1 MSKAKSGVVLRNNRS
16 ASSIF
21 HEVLSL
27 VCDQIDPTP
36 RLQEWLISADSFR
49 KHYVSRLPEF
59 EAHRLCSPQRHAIAR
74 QLSKAVE
81 DNLVWDVDKQQ
92 SLHEYLQQPVAA
104 LSCEVVVGEGSS
116 LWTPAF
122 EYGDKQ
128 WLDFSALGT
137 TLVADN
143 VITPA
148 AAVSLAAIAKKLEKD
163 DGLSLKGRKVVVIGA
178 AAEMA
183 STRHF
188 LAMGAEVLWL
198 DQAAPP
204 IDLKVNPDFSGI
216 LRYPAQNV
224 DLLTQPAE
232 ALANIIEFSGGSAC
246 DICLYAY
253 APGQAR
259 ELRLTGVMNAI
270 INAMPSELIA
280 SVTMLVSPTTPS
292 ELQVSDT
299 ALQERRFTLRPKWES
314 LLDTIGVLGKLG
326 GAAQFGERS
335 TIRSVVS
342 IQGAS
347 YQAAQYLCK
356 VMMAEAWTTHGQ
368 VHNDNVDPLRVSA
381 NTAAI
386 TKTRSLDHPVF
397 DAAFIGAA
405 LMQVQT
411 FSPAQSQCLNALL
424 AVQDWLSV
432 EIPAPG
438 SIRVHGGIHT
448 LPYPLE
454 AALRPAAVI
463 GFAKSPKLLAGL
475 LK

>member
-1 MSKAKSGVVLRNNRS
+1 MSKAKSGVVLKSNRS
-16 ASSIF
+16 ASGVF

-27 VCDQIDPTP
+27 VSDQIDPTP
-36 RLQEWLISADSFR
+36 RLKEWLISPESFR

-59 EAHRLCSPQRHAIAR
+59 EAHRLCSPQRHSIAR
-74 QLSKAVE
+74 QLSQAVQN
-81 DNLVWDVDKQQ
+81 NLVWDVDKQQ
-92 SLHEYLQQPVAA
+92 NLHEYLRQPSVA
-104 LSCEVVVGEGSS
+104 LPCEVLTGEGTS
-116 LWTPAF
+116 LWMPEF
-122 EYGDKQ
+122 EYNDKQ
-128 WLDFSALGT
+128 WKDFAALGA

-143 VITPA
+143 VITQA
-148 AAVSLAAIAKKLEKD
+148 AADSLAAIERKRQKE
-163 DGLSLKGRKVVVIGA
+163 DGLSLSGRKVVVIGA

-204 IDLKVNPDFSGI
+204 KDLKANPEFSGV
-216 LRYPAQNV
+216 LHYPARNV

-232 ALANIIEFSGGSAC
+232 VLATIVEFSAGSAC

-292 ELQVSDT
+292 ELQASDK
-299 ALQERRFTLRPKWES
+299 ALLEQRFALRPKWES
-314 LLDTIGVLGKLG
+314 VLDAIGVLGKFG

-356 VMMAEAWTTHGQ
+356 VMTAEAWATHGQ
-368 VHNDNVDPLRVSA
+368 IHDDNVDPLRVSA

-397 DAAFIGAA
+397 DAAFGGAA
-405 LMQVQT
+405 AMQVQT
-411 FSPAQSQCLNALL
+411 FSPEQSQCLNALL

-438 SIRVHGGIHT
+438 IVRVHGGIHT

-463 GFAKSPKLLAGL
+463 GFAKAPKLLAGL
-475 LK
+475 FK